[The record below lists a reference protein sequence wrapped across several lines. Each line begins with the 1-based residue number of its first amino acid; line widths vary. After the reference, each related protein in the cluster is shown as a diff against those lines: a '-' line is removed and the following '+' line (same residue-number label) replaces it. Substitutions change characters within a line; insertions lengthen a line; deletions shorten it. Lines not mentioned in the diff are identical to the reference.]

1 MSDYEIFWTCEFC
14 HFDNNNDVL
23 ICTMCELGA
32 NPDLD
37 SKLDGTII
45 NENKSDDIKLD
56 DTIINEIKSDDI
68 FCDWNEKYIF
78 KEINQNQSNDAIEN
92 LNAWDTLSED
102 SDSIVQVI
110 DNYAILM
117 FLILL

>member
-1 MSDYEIFWTCEFC
+1 MSDYEMFWTFEFC

-45 NENKSDDIKLD
+45 NE
-56 DTIINEIKSDDI
+56 IKSDDL
-68 FCDWNEKYIF
+68 FCDWIEKYIS

-92 LNAWDTLSED
+92 LNA
-102 SDSIVQVI
+102 
-110 DNYAILM
+110 
-117 FLILL
+117 